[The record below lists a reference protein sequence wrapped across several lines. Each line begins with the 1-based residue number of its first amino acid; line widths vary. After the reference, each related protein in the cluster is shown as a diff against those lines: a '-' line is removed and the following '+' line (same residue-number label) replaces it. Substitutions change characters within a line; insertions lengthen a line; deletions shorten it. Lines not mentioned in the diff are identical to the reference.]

1 MMELARVNDHEAAKR
16 FFEEFNIPYEVI
28 SRGENKGKLRVRRP
42 RDRDREKIL
51 RAMDRLKMSGLEVVC
66 DHTNVFRD
74 EKDQAVVTFS
84 PYNIDYLPAGFDWL
98 EMSENS
104 IYGLWT
110 KTYVVR

>member
-28 SRGENKGKLRVRRP
+28 SRGENKGKLRIKRP
-42 RDRDREKIL
+42 RERDHEKIWEAE
-51 RAMDRLKMSGLEVVC
+51 RRLKMHGLEVVC
-66 DHTNVFRD
+66 GHTNVFRD
-74 EKDQAVVTFS
+74 ERDHTVVTFS
-84 PYNIDYLPAGFDWL
+84 PYNIDYLPTGVDWL
-98 EMSENS
+98 EMSDNS